1 MTDIILHPPIFVA
14 VAVGLVASFVIL
26 FYLTQNKVI
35 ASAFQV
41 IIDYSFL
48 FIVSGVKI
56 FPFSHLDLASLGSP
70 EKGLFSGLLLL
81 FVYAAILVLLRV
93 NLKQIFVN
101 IIILFQQ
108 NYLSFY
114 IGLLIMSALWSAD
127 SWLSFKAA
135 ISLTLIS
142 IFTVHFAK
150 IYDWQE
156 IFKLIRWNQ
165 TFITLFSAF
174 IAVFVPSEGLME
186 KGWAGAVGH
195 PIDLGNIMALTASL
209 WLLNGIYK
217 PKYRRRSLL
226 FSALSIAMMQLAN
239 SAGAF
244 VIFIALTVLV
254 FIPPIFRKLNF
265 LQANLLFTLIL
276 SMFGGLS
283 LWLVGNLNTTVSLLN
298 KDLTLT
304 GRVPLWNLLIKENIW
319 ERLWLG
325 YGYAGF
331 WQPWQGTDNPAAI
344 IIRLIGDWA
353 VHAHN
358 GFLDIILNV
367 GLIGFAIFALS
378 FLVNVGRAIKLIFK
392 NRSPEA
398 ILPLII
404 LAYVFI
410 GNLSHS
416 PIVIPGYIW
425 FLYVLTTVKLQ
436 IDTQKNKFSR
446 NESFV
451 Y

>member
-1 MTDIILHPPIFVA
+1 MTDIILHPPIFA
-14 VAVGLVASFVIL
+14 AIAVGLVASFVIL

-41 IIDYSFL
+41 LMDYSFL
-48 FIVSGVKI
+48 FIISGVAI

-81 FVYAAILVLLRV
+81 FVYAAVLVLLRV
-93 NLKQIFVN
+93 NLKQICVN

-142 IFTVHFAK
+142 VFTVHFAK

-165 TFITLFSAF
+165 TFIALFSAF
-174 IAVFVPSEGLME
+174 IAVFLPSEGLMD

-244 VIFIALTVLV
+244 VIFLALTILV

-358 GFLDIILNV
+358 GFIDIILNV
-367 GLIGFAIFALS
+367 GLIGFAFFALS

-436 IDTQKNKFSR
+436 LGNQKKKTIGNKSPI
-446 NESFV
+446 